1 MSTENNEFE
10 NVDLNDKLTEDF
22 VFDQLSSAFIVLEN
36 LISGSKN
43 TKDNLER
50 IFELLGSIRTLMSEF
65 REGLISMKNINNIA
79 AGMEQLDKTLKD
91 WTNEEVKMIS
101 ALNSVLTEQRE
112 IKDLITKSNKKR
124 IVEDI
129 DNTKNNDSGNNNTIM
144 YIMFI
149 VVISIQIATFV
160 LSK

>member
-79 AGMEQLDKTLKD
+79 TGMEQLDKTLKD
-91 WTNEEVKMIS
+91 WTNEEIKMIS

-129 DNTKNNDSGNNNTIM
+129 DNTKNNDGGNNNTIM

>member
-79 AGMEQLDKTLKD
+79 TGMEQLDKTLKD
-91 WTNEEVKMIS
+91 WTNEEIKMIS

>member
-91 WTNEEVKMIS
+91 WTNEEIKMIS

>member
-79 AGMEQLDKTLKD
+79 TGMEQLDKTLKD
-91 WTNEEVKMIS
+91 WTNEEIKMIS

-129 DNTKNNDSGNNNTIM
+129 DNTKNNDSGNNNAIM